1 MAEALQIFKLFFTC
15 GLMKDRG
22 YRSVLH
28 FHLVDRPGHAH
39 ILFRVRVKSHDTCQT
54 RHKSPTRTDIARAYI
69 PTSCHNSQRWKV
81 TVPSE
86 SKVATSQGRA
96 SQVHG
101 TIWGALFVVRSAR
114 KQEDSDQK
122 EKNASSNL
130 HCKPFILPN
139 VPQLNKQTSHV
150 NATSSHSN
158 TRQILYQMWDSWV
171 R

>member
-1 MAEALQIFKLFFTC
+1 
-15 GLMKDRG
+15 
-22 YRSVLH
+22 
-28 FHLVDRPGHAH
+28 
-39 ILFRVRVKSHDTCQT
+39 
-54 RHKSPTRTDIARAYI
+54 
-69 PTSCHNSQRWKV
+69 V

-130 HCKPFILPN
+130 HRKPFILPN
-139 VPQLNKQTSHV
+139 VPQLNKQTCHV
-150 NATSSHSN
+150 NATSSHPKTNSVPN
-158 TRQILYQMWDSWV
+158 VGQLGMLIFGSRERGLKIKQSIPSGYQFRGTPSCPAPLCISMVTHYASHILARQFVARSQALRTS
-171 R
+171 